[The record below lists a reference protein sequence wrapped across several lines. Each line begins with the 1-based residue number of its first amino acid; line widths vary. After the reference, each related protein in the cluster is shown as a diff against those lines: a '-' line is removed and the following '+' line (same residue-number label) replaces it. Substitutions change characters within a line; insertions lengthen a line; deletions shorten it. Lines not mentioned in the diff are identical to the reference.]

1 VGRRSEAPGP
11 SSTVSQ
17 LAVAR
22 ADGGAGYNSRVRQL
36 AHNGFARGTALMLV
50 GTVGL
55 LAVTHLLGRIY
66 WHDVVF
72 ALNGWYV
79 PYDLAVFLRAGD
91 DVLAG
96 RSPYPD
102 PATFAGDANYVYPPP
117 LALVMT
123 AFSALP
129 EGQAA
134 TLFTLLGI
142 AAVILGIWL
151 LGVRDRRCYVVAF
164 AFPYTIESLKYGAL
178 GTFLVLVVAALWRFR
193 DSAAGAGLA
202 AAGALVLK
210 LFLWPL
216 LPWLAF
222 TRRWR
227 AFAVSVGAA
236 VVLTLSAWALIE
248 FRGLTDYP
256 TLLRKLSDL
265 EASSSY
271 STIGVLRALGLS
283 SGGAQAVALVF
294 GLALLGLAWR
304 AATRLNDDALERDR
318 RSLIFVLVAALVLTP
333 IVWQHY
339 LALLV
344 VPIALARPRLSPLWA
359 LPLAAWPFYV
369 MDWYDDW
376 PDGDLAPLLSTVVF
390 VGLVFVFA
398 LRPRMSP
405 ARSAE
410 LEPA

>member
-1 VGRRSEAPGP
+1 
-11 SSTVSQ
+11 
-17 LAVAR
+17 VAY
-22 ADGGAGYNSRVRQL
+22 ADGRAGYNSRVRQV
-36 AHNGFARGTALMLV
+36 AENRIARATGLV
-50 GTVGL
+50 IAATVGL
-55 LAVTHLLGRIY
+55 LAFTHLLGRIY

-79 PYDLAVFLRAGD
+79 PYDLAVFLGAGD

-123 AFSALP
+123 PFSAMP

-142 AAVILGIWL
+142 AAVILGLLL

-178 GTFLVLVVAALWRFR
+178 GTFLVLVVALLWRYR
-193 DSAAGAGLA
+193 DAAPVAGLA
-202 AAGALVLK
+202 AGGALVLK

-227 AFAVSVGAA
+227 ALVIALGAA
-236 VVLTLSAWALIE
+236 LVLALGAWAAIA

-256 TLLRKLSDL
+256 SLLRKLSDL
-265 EASSSY
+265 EAESSY
-271 STIGVLRALGLS
+271 SAVAVLRALGLS
-283 SGGAQAVALVF
+283 SAAAQAAAVACGVV
-294 GLALLGLAWR
+294 LLGLAWR
-304 AATRLNDDALERDR
+304 AATRVTGGTLDRDR
-318 RSLIFVLVAALVLTP
+318 RSLILVLAAALVLTP

-369 MDWYDDW
+369 VDWYDDW
-376 PDGDLAPLLSTVVF
+376 PDGDLAPLLSTVVV
-390 VGLVFVFA
+390 VGLVFVFS
-398 LRPRMSP
+398 LRPRVTAPSA
-405 ARSAE
+405 AR
-410 LEPA
+410 LETA

>member
-1 VGRRSEAPGP
+1 
-11 SSTVSQ
+11 
-17 LAVAR
+17 
-22 ADGGAGYNSRVRQL
+22 
-36 AHNGFARGTALMLV
+36 
-50 GTVGL
+50 
-55 LAVTHLLGRIY
+55 
-66 WHDVVF
+66 
-72 ALNGWYV
+72 
-79 PYDLAVFLRAGD
+79 
-91 DVLAG
+91 
-96 RSPYPD
+96 
-102 PATFAGDANYVYPPP
+102 
-117 LALVMT
+117 VMT
-123 AFSALP
+123 PFSALP
-129 EGQAA
+129 EAQAA

-142 AAVILGIWL
+142 AAVIVGIWL

-178 GTFLVLVVAALWRFR
+178 GTFLVLAVAALWRFR
-193 DSAAGAGLA
+193 DSATAAGLA

-210 LFLWPL
+210 LFLWPV

-236 VVLTLSAWALIE
+236 ACLALASWAVID

-271 STIGVLRALGLS
+271 STIGVLRALGVS
-283 SGGAQAVALVF
+283 SAGAQSVALVL
-294 GLALLGLAWR
+294 GLALLALAWR
-304 AATRLNDDALERDR
+304 AATRPTDGALERDH
-318 RSLIFVLVAALVLTP
+318 RSFILVLAAALVLTP
-333 IVWQHY
+333 ILWQHY

-369 MDWYDDW
+369 LDWYDDW

-390 VGLVFVFA
+390 VGLVFVFS

-405 ARSAE
+405 AHRAE